1 MNPKGSTPP
10 SSFSDVATFPGPPL
24 DAQRAIASEYR
35 PWRKFRYVAEDH
47 GVNPAHAWAFA
58 KACRLLHW
66 REIPVPRADGGRFGL
81 CAHPRLNRM
90 LHLIDRA
97 SGDDVL
103 SVAVGEPVNAAMRK
117 RLQNLFR
124 GQELIP
130 HRMQARTRMSEAAES
145 SIMEGASATRQQALD
160 LLRSGRAPATLGE
173 RMILNNYE
181 AMRLLKRRLAEPLSI
196 ELILELHTTLTED
209 TLDDAEACGR
219 FRLASED
226 VRVVDTR
233 DGSTLFTPPSADK
246 IRPLLKDACD
256 FANGD
261 HTGPRFLH
269 PIVVASILHFLTG
282 YIHPF
287 VDGNG
292 RTARALFYWFALK
305 HGYGIFEYLTISEII
320 RKGYA
325 QYPQAYLDTE
335 TDDGDLTYFVLYH
348 LDVIEKALDR
358 FAEHLETEER
368 RIENSRRFLLRFK
381 DLNLRQRLLLE
392 HALRHPETQYTVKS
406 HMNSNG
412 ISINTARADLDDLVR
427 RKLMVTTKRVREVVY
442 LAVPNLTARLEKKRR

>member
-1 MNPKGSTPP
+1 MRSDPPPSTFGTLFAEQTPP
-10 SSFSDVATFPGPPL
+10 NFTLINDPRVREIAERY
-24 DAQRAIASEYR
+24 DA
-35 PWRKFRYVAEDH
+35 WRKLRHVAKQNGLPPE
-47 GVNPAHAWAFA
+47 PTWRALKFI
-58 KACRLLHW
+58 RLMNW
-66 REIPVPRADGGRFGL
+66 RPFDGLIRHEGGQPFGL
-81 CAHPRLNRM
+81 SEGSHLLEP
-90 LHLIDRA
+90 LHRIDRA
-97 SGDDVL
+97 TGGGGPAALSPESGVL
-103 SVAVGEPVNAAMRK
+103 GDEALRY
-117 RLQNLFR
+117 RFR
-124 GQELIP
+124 IRTLID
-130 HRMQARTRMSEAAES
+130 EAAES
-145 SIMEGASATRQQALD
+145 SIIEGAAKTHKDAVD
-160 LLRSGRAPATLGE
+160 LLRSGRSPGDKGE
-173 RMILNNYE
+173 RMIINNYL
-181 AMRLLKRRLAEPLSI
+181 AMQQIKTCLSKDLTVSLLKDWQR
-196 ELILELHTTLTED
+196 TLTVD
-209 TLDDAEACGR
+209 TLSDPSEAGR
-219 FRLASED
+219 FRRADEN
-226 VRVVDTR
+226 VRVVDER
-233 DGSTLFTPPSADK
+233 DGSTIFVPPPADQLESRMK
-246 IRPLLKDACD
+246 RLCA
-256 FANGD
+256 FANHAHEGKD
-261 HTGPRFLH
+261 FLH
-269 PIVVASILHFLTG
+269 PIVKACILHFMLG
-282 YIHPF
+282 YEHPF

-348 LDVIEKALDR
+348 LDVIERALDR

-368 RIENSRRFLLRFK
+368 RIESSRRFLLLFK